1 VRNYMFGVG
10 SIVEVNTENREKTV
24 MIIGQ
29 CPTANNLTYDY
40 AGVMYPEGLVNDNIV
55 LFNHRDIVNVVKDG
69 EIECT

>member
-1 VRNYMFGVG
+1 MFGVG
-10 SIVEVNTENREKTV
+10 SIVEVDTENREKTV

-29 CPTANNLTYDY
+29 CPTDNGLTYDY
-40 AGVMYPEGLVNDNIV
+40 AGVMYPEGMVRENIV

>member
-1 VRNYMFGVG
+1 MFGVG
-10 SIVEVNTENREKTV
+10 SIVEVDTENREKTV

-29 CPTANNLTYDY
+29 CPTDNDLTYDY
-40 AGVMYPEGLVNDNIV
+40 AGVMYPEGMVRENIV

>member
-1 VRNYMFGVG
+1 MRNYMFGVG

-29 CPTANNLTYDY
+29 CPTDNDLVYDY
-40 AGVMYPEGLVNDNIV
+40 AGVMYPEGMVRENIV

>member
-1 VRNYMFGVG
+1 MRNYMFGVG
-10 SIVEVNTENREKTV
+10 SIVEVDTENREKTV

-29 CPTANNLTYDY
+29 CPTDNDLTYDY
-40 AGVMYPEGLVNDNIV
+40 AGVMYPEGMVRENIV